1 VALKVSAAP
10 PSCASRPPG
19 RAAPLVGAHQLVAAH
34 ERVRSHGA
42 ETLIAA
48 TTMTW
53 IARTR
58 IEFIKHVPLG
68 DKIFQVRPP
77 LVVDVSCHGEP
88 VTPVFSSC
96 LG

>member
-1 VALKVSAAP
+1 
-10 PSCASRPPG
+10 
-19 RAAPLVGAHQLVAAH
+19 
-34 ERVRSHGA
+34 
-42 ETLIAA
+42 LIAA